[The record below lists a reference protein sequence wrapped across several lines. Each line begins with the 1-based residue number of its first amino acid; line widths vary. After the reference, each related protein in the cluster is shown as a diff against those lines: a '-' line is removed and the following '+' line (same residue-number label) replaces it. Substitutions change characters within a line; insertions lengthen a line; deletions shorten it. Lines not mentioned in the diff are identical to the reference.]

1 MAKTRMAGKLMGML
15 SDFVRPTLA
24 NAEGRITP
32 MSVIG
37 RVAPDAFF
45 GALAAAHTPGDA
57 FDKGSA
63 FLGSTLGGSLGGV
76 VVGGA
81 GKSLFGMK
89 PNMLTELAGGYGGD
103 MVGQMVSDTVSRGT
117 DLAMGGK
124 GQTAWERM
132 GEQQQAQ
139 YAAELEKQIL
149 AKYGLLVPG
158 SREQYLSD
166 PTTGMGVA

>member
-15 SDFVRPTLA
+15 GNFVRPTLA
-24 NAEGRITP
+24 NAEGKITP
-32 MSVIG
+32 MSIAGRIG
-37 RVAPDAFF
+37 PDAFF

-63 FLGSTLGGSLGGV
+63 FLGSTIGGSMGGV
-76 VVGGA
+76 VMGGI
-81 GKSLFGMK
+81 GSRFGMA
-89 PNMLTELAGGYGGD
+89 PNMLTELAGGYLGD
-103 MVGQMVSDTVSRGT
+103 NVGQMLSDSVSRGK

-124 GQTAWERM
+124 GQTGWERM
-132 GEQQQAQ
+132 NEMQQAQ

-158 SREQYLSD
+158 SREQYLAD

>member
-15 SDFVRPTLA
+15 GDFVRPTLA
-24 NAEGRITP
+24 NEKGKITP
-32 MSVIG
+32 MSVAGRIG
-37 RVAPDAFF
+37 PDAFF

-57 FDKGSA
+57 FDKGAA
-63 FLGSTLGGSLGGV
+63 FLGSTVGGSMGGV
-76 VVGGA
+76 VLGGI
-81 GKSLFGMK
+81 GSRFGMA
-89 PNMLTELAGGYGGD
+89 PNMITELAGGYGGD
-103 MVGQMVSDTVSRGT
+103 MVGQMLSDTVSRGK